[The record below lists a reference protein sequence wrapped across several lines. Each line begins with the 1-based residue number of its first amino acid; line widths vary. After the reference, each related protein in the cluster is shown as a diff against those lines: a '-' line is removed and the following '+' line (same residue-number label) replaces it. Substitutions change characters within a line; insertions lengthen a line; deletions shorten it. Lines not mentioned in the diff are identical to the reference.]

1 MRPPVTVR
9 QLSALLRAATP
20 RCSAAPLALPS
31 RRGCDENAAPRYSV
45 DCSRTSTC
53 HAVVGHCLL
62 LVDKRRIRVA
72 PPSLQTHFR
81 PTRLPSQPELTRPI
95 FSARAKICSSLSHS
109 DELLIVLLVSTACY
123 LAWFIFLNLSKNLAL
138 TVFVSF
144 IIYRVQF
151 TFMYV
156 LFVWFVPRNSRREF
170 ANDDEKK
177 PGVRCRELGSSYRKQ
192 KPGVRT
198 ANTRTSTVS
207 RKSKCVQRVELP
219 VYWAKASPI
228 FSLLIMLIPIFKHNS

>member
-1 MRPPVTVR
+1 
-9 QLSALLRAATP
+9 
-20 RCSAAPLALPS
+20 
-31 RRGCDENAAPRYSV
+31 
-45 DCSRTSTC
+45 
-53 HAVVGHCLL
+53 

-95 FSARAKICSSLSHS
+95 FSARARICSSLSHS

-123 LAWFIFLNLSKNLAL
+123 LPWFIFVNLSKNLAL
-138 TVFVSF
+138 MVFVSF

-151 TFMYV
+151 TFMYA

-177 PGVRCRELGSSYRKQ
+177 PGVRCQTASRSPEYVPRARGLVPRDVNRNTYRELSYPFVERRQVQPFPFWSCLSQFLNTTRRSLFKSTFNLYM
-192 KPGVRT
+192 KPWTILLLDVVKYPFERPYL
-198 ANTRTSTVS
+198 AI
-207 RKSKCVQRVELP
+207 
-219 VYWAKASPI
+219 VYI
-228 FSLLIMLIPIFKHNS
+228 LIIPWQPKIYL